1 MNHLTILAAGAF
13 LAAPMC
19 MVAQAEPATIREYA
33 AENLRLVNDIADILE
48 KVTPETADACVEEIN
63 ALKPKLVAL
72 KAVESKFTD
81 EEKASLFTDKEVAE
95 KLMATM
101 NRLMSI
107 SVKLEMSMQSA
118 SPEDAAKMKKVL
130 EAMKIPAMYIR
141 PRL

>member
-13 LAAPMC
+13 LAAPIC

-33 AENLRLVNDIADILE
+33 AENLRLVNDMADILE
-48 KVTPETADACVEEIN
+48 KVTPETADACAEEIN

-81 EEKASLFTDKEVAE
+81 EAKASLFTDKEVAE
-95 KLMATM
+95 KLIATM

-130 EAMKIPAMYIR
+130 EAMKIPGMYIR